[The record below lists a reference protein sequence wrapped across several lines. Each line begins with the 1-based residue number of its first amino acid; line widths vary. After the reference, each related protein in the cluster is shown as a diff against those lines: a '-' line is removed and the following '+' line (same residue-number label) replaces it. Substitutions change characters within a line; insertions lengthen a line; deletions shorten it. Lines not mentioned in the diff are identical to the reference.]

1 MDTPFSAASFD
12 PNASRNEGRPRLSGS
27 AWGDVPKLIEE
38 LEARGNASVADPSI
52 DTLGALCESGS
63 EDRVNQLIQ
72 VRLGIAS
79 SLFAA
84 LKAKDGAT
92 AAHSYRVAV
101 YCSNW
106 AKHRGHPPAD
116 RDALEVAALLHDV
129 GKIGVPDHVL
139 LKPGALWHEE
149 AVVMERH
156 RAVGLDI
163 LRSCCASAA
172 VLDIVGHTPDWYDG
186 TRSASQLMHEQLP
199 MGARMLAIANAFDA
213 MTTDQVYRRALPRER
228 AVAELFRCAGTQFDP
243 QLVQEFASLDA
254 WDIDKLIQ
262 DVGQDWLREL
272 NPAETNDLWQLRTSE
287 PNALQLPD
295 EIFRQAL
302 PDQISDAVIFID
314 DQLHV
319 LLWNRGAE
327 RLTGISG
334 ASMRGRRWLPS
345 AIVMRD
351 ERRTLIADE
360 DCPVAHAIQSGQPWV
375 RRVQIKGRG
384 RRRLGVDAHVTPVT
398 TPDGRIEGA
407 TLVMHDVSP
416 EISLESRCQ
425 SLHELATK
433 DPLTQVAN
441 RAEFDRL
448 LALFVVVHLEQQRP
462 CSLIIGDI
470 DYFKRVN
477 DTFGHQAGDEV
488 LKFVARMLRNSCRP
502 GDLVARYGGEEFV
515 MLCADCD
522 NMAATRRA
530 EEIRRKI
537 GAKPHS
543 ILNNDSVTI
552 SFGVTEIQP
561 GDTPETMLR
570 RADRALYQAKEHG
583 RDSVFQLGTGLLPP
597 GELGSPTAAPCV
609 ASEIVPERQRP
620 SDPPRAAEADD
631 PTLLA
636 NADLI
641 TWSPLVVAMQ
651 KLQGF
656 AADHH
661 AEALFLAENR
671 VRLRLIEEPQLV
683 HEHPHKNHFEFW
695 IDLHFQEEQAAAAAN
710 APAGSP
716 TVTRTRTQ
724 IAIHADSHAVHATE
738 AVELARQMIDS
749 LKAYLV
755 AHEEPA
761 VVAKTAR

>member
-1 MDTPFSAASFD
+1 MDPSHTSASLDAVQPLPAGEMPLPAAD
-12 PNASRNEGRPRLSGS
+12 IVGWDHVPDLLERLESLS
-27 AWGDVPKLIEE
+27 AEE
-38 LEARGNASVADPSI
+38 LQAPPRAAA
-52 DTLGALCESGS
+52 ALSSRAEP
-63 EDRVNQLIQ
+63 RVNQLIQ

-79 SLFAA
+79 SLHAA
-84 LKAKDGAT
+84 LHAKDPAT
-92 AAHSYRVAV
+92 AAHSYRVAI

-106 AKHRGHPPAD
+106 ARLRSQAPAEC
-116 RDALEVAALLHDV
+116 DALEVAALLHDV

-139 LKPGALWHEE
+139 LKPGSLWHDE

-156 RAVGLDI
+156 RAVGLEI
-163 LRSCCASAA
+163 LRSCCASDA
-172 VLDIVGHTPDWYDG
+172 VLDIVAHTPDWYDG
-186 TRSASQLMHEQLP
+186 SRSDSGLVREQLP
-199 MGARMLAIANAFDA
+199 LGARMLAIANAFDA
-213 MTTDQVYRRALPRER
+213 MTTDQVYRRALSRER
-228 AVAELFRCAGTQFDP
+228 AIAELFRCAGTQFDP
-243 QLVQEFASLDA
+243 ELVQEFAAHDC
-254 WDIDKLIQ
+254 WDTDKLVHE
-262 DVGQDWLREL
+262 VGQQWLRAL
-272 NPAETNDLWQLRTSE
+272 GPAEPNELWRLHTPESKT
-287 PNALQLPD
+287 LQPVD

-302 PDQISDAVIFID
+302 PEQISDAVIFID

-351 ERRTLIADE
+351 ERRHPIADE
-360 DCPVAHAIQSGQPWV
+360 DCPVAHAIQTGQPWV

-384 RRRLGVDAHVTPVT
+384 RRRVGVDAHVTPVS

-433 DPLTQVAN
+433 DPLTEVAN
-441 RAEFDRL
+441 RAEFDRV
-448 LALFVVVHLEQQRP
+448 LAMFVVVHLEQQRP

-470 DYFKRVN
+470 DHFKRVN

-488 LKFVARMLRNSCRP
+488 LKFVARILRNSCRP

-543 ILNNDSVTI
+543 VLDNDVVTI

-570 RADRALYQAKEHG
+570 RADRALYQAKDHG
-583 RDSVFQLGTGLLPP
+583 RDSVCQLGTGLLAALDLSAAAAGHDGVAPAP
-597 GELGSPTAAPCV
+597 GARLPQAAAPPLASV
-609 ASEIVPERQRP
+609 AE
-620 SDPPRAAEADD
+620 DD
-631 PTLLA
+631 PSQILA
-636 NADLI
+636 ADLVAW
-641 TWSPLVVAMQ
+641 TPLVVAMQ

-661 AEALFLAENR
+661 AEA
-671 VRLRLIEEPQLV
+671 
-683 HEHPHKNHFEFW
+683 
-695 IDLHFQEEQAAAAAN
+695 
-710 APAGSP
+710 
-716 TVTRTRTQ
+716 
-724 IAIHADSHAVHATE
+724 
-738 AVELARQMIDS
+738 M
-749 LKAYLV
+749 
-755 AHEEPA
+755 
-761 VVAKTAR
+761 